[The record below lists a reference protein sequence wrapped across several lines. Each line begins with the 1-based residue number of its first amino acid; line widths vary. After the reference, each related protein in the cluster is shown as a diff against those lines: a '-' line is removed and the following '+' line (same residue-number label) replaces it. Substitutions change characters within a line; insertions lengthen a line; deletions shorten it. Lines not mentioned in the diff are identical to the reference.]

1 MKMPYEKPMMA
12 IERYEL
18 TQSIAT
24 CSLKI
29 GFLNSECV
37 INDSDAPPSMK
48 DLAWDEYFVQD
59 ACGNVPTT
67 DGDDGICYHTSVTMA
82 FNS

>member
-24 CSLKI
+24 CELKI
-29 GFLNSECV
+29 GFW
-37 INDSDAPPSMK
+37 DSQCIIKDPDAPLDLK
-48 DLAWDEYFVQD
+48 DVAFEGYFVQD
-59 ACGNVPTT
+59 ACGMYLSPEQENSL
-67 DGDDGICYHTSVTMA
+67 CYHTSVTMA